1 MAKLLERHSRVL
13 TPDGGH
19 RGCRCE
25 AAAAWTQNGYY
36 LHLGEIVDMLVQE
49 TLDAAFADHTKASQ
63 RSPLRLAEV
72 R

>member
-1 MAKLLERHSRVL
+1 
-13 TPDGGH
+13 
-19 RGCRCE
+19 
-25 AAAAWTQNGYY
+25 
-36 LHLGEIVDMLVQE
+36 MLVQE